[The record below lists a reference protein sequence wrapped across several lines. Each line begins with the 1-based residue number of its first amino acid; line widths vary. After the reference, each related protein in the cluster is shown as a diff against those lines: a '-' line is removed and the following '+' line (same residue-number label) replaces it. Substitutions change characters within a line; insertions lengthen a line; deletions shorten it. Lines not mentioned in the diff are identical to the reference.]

1 MKMLMPGVVSDLLL
15 FLLLSIILCDDSQII
30 KMPRYNT
37 TKLKEV
43 KENLKFFSNDLIFRN
58 LSSSVLPKA
67 EENPLRVLDR
77 LLKGYDRRSTPLSS
91 EGAATLVWT
100 QLYIASLG
108 SINTE
113 NMVNNPHIL
122 HEYCCSYRV
131 NIATATG

>member
-15 FLLLSIILCDDSQII
+15 FLLLSIILCDDSQTI

-43 KENLKFFSNDLIFRN
+43 KENLNYVSNDMIFRN

-113 NMVNNPHIL
+113 NMVNNPDIL

-131 NIATATG
+131 II

>member
-37 TKLKEV
+37 TQQM
-43 KENLKFFSNDLIFRN
+43 KENQKYFSNDLIFRN

-113 NMVNNPHIL
+113 NMVNNLDIL
-122 HEYCCSYRV
+122 HEYCCS
-131 NIATATG
+131 